1 MIQKTDARQNAS
13 VIARPVRK
21 LVVAIRIRYKNSTDS
36 HTSDVGHWFGM
47 TGLRILQRVCFPVQR
62 KACFRSRSIAS
73 SSSERGRARFMRMES
88 GQKKDSPFCQITP
101 ARMPRAS
108 SASMETP

>member
-1 MIQKTDARQNAS
+1 MIQKTDALQNAS

-21 LVVAIRIRYKNSTDS
+21 LVVAIRIRYNSTDS

-62 KACFRSRSIAS
+62 KACSRSRSIAS

-88 GQKKDSPFCQITP
+88 GQKKDSPFCQMTP

-108 SASMETP
+108 SS